1 MHNIFLKVGKLTC
14 MHDVCACMLL
24 LDKTE
29 QSTAELE
36 SIDYSVLNEDCHADE
51 EYVEI
56 GK

>member
-1 MHNIFLKVGKLTC
+1 

-36 SIDYSVLNEDCHADE
+36 SIDYSVLNEDCQADE
-51 EYVEI
+51 EYD
-56 GK
+56 GDKQDKLL